1 MDGLT
6 SIGTPW
12 LWTIF
17 AVLVVV
23 ALAIDLIV
31 MNRRGAHH
39 VGFREAAIWSLVWI
53 ALALAFN
60 IGLWLWLREIG
71 DNAVADR
78 IALEFLTGYLIE
90 KALAM
95 DNLFVFLLL
104 FTHFSVPIEQ
114 RQRVL
119 VYGIIGAIV
128 LRAILIFIGAAL
140 IARFH
145 WILYVFGVFLVL
157 TGGKMLFSSGEPPAL
172 EKNAILRWVRGRFPL
187 TTRYYGDA
195 FRVRLDGRRVY
206 TPLFL
211 VLVLVGVTDVIF
223 AVDSIPAIFAITL
236 DPFIVLTS
244 NVFAVL
250 GLRAL
255 FFLLAGLADRF
266 HLLGYGLALTLA
278 FIGIKMLM
286 IDLYKIP
293 VGYSLLVVALLIGG
307 AMVLSLLRP
316 RQHDPDDP
324 PLAGRPPG

>member
-1 MDGLT
+1 MS

-12 LWTIF
+12 LWTVFTI
-17 AVLVVV
+17 LVIV
-23 ALAIDLIV
+23 ALAIDLLV
-31 MNRRGAHH
+31 MNRRGAHR
-39 VGFREAAIWSLVWI
+39 VGFREAAIWSMVWI
-53 ALALAFN
+53 ALALVFN
-60 IGLWLWLREIG
+60 LGLWLWLRETG
-71 DNAVADR
+71 DNAVANR
-78 IALEFLTGYLIE
+78 VALEFLTGYLIE

-104 FTHFSVPIEQ
+104 FTHFAVPIEQ

-119 VYGIIGAIV
+119 VYGIIGAII
-128 LRAILIFIGAAL
+128 LRAILIFVGAAL

-145 WILYVFGVFLVL
+145 WILYVFGLFLVL
-157 TGGKMLFSSGEPPAL
+157 TGGKMLFSSGEPPDL
-172 EKNAILRWVRGRFPL
+172 EKNSILRWVRARFPL
-187 TTRYYGDA
+187 TTRYHGDA

-266 HLLGYGLALTLA
+266 HLLAYGLALTLA
-278 FIGIKMLM
+278 FIGIKMLL

-293 VGYSLLVVALLIGG
+293 VGYSLLAVTVLIGG
-307 AMVLSLLRP
+307 SIVLSLLRP
-316 RQHDPDDP
+316 QVKHPAETGSKQAPTR
-324 PLAGRPPG
+324 